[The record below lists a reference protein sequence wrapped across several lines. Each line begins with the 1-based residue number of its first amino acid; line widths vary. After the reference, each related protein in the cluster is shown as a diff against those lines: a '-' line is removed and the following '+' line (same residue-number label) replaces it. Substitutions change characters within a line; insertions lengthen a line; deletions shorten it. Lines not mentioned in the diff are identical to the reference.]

1 MPPWRVRRICEHPSP
16 GVARGIDERSRATP
30 GIGGG
35 RLDGPTVA
43 GRMGGGASRRGHV
56 DAAGVATMDGDGS
69 DMRFNVPEPD
79 CAPHPLDIMALYAL
93 YQTR

>member
-1 MPPWRVRRICEHPSP
+1 MNDHGRPRESGADGLTARPWL
-16 GVARGIDERSRATP
+16 VAWEA
-30 GIGGG
+30 
-35 RLDGPTVA
+35 
-43 GRMGGGASRRGHV
+43 GASRRGHV

>member
-1 MPPWRVRRICEHPSP
+1 
-16 GVARGIDERSRATP
+16 
-30 GIGGG
+30 
-35 RLDGPTVA
+35 
-43 GRMGGGASRRGHV
+43 
-56 DAAGVATMDGDGS
+56 MDGDGS